1 MRAQNHDMEILTFDE
16 FKERANRKPV
26 LDGAWIY
33 QLTQAIMDNDI
44 KVPYPM
50 FDLYNREERQF
61 LSFDDALTYI
71 RENKREDIYCNWI
84 RQIPVGERQHEHG
97 AVWLLDE

>member
-1 MRAQNHDMEILTFDE
+1 MSTHSHNQEILTYDE
-16 FKERANRKPV
+16 FKKRANRKPV

-33 QLTQAIMDNDI
+33 QLTQAIMDSDI

-50 FDLYNREERQF
+50 FDLYNQEERLF
-61 LSFDDALTYI
+61 LSFDDALNFI
-71 RENKREDIYCNWI
+71 LENKREDIYCCWI

-97 AVWLLDE
+97 AVW